1 MLTSVDIVGH
11 LASGVWSLD
20 RFICFSFADLIL
32 IQFERSRG
40 ECVPRAALVFSHGKY
55 TCLNFTFI
63 ALGVDQCPVQRWL
76 CMFDCHW
83 ACRAKRGC
91 NKSSVKGTN
100 PP

>member
-40 ECVPRAALVFSHGKY
+40 ECVPRATLEFSHGKDM
-55 TCLNFTFI
+55 CLNFILI
-63 ALGVDQCPVQRWL
+63 ALGVDKCTLYVGS
-76 CMFDCHW
+76 
-83 ACRAKRGC
+83 ACSIVIGVAGQ
-91 NKSSVKGTN
+91 NGIS
-100 PP
+100 